1 MMKFKNKLIAL
12 LIGISFMLIALLIQ
26 IFVQELPLLILILEY
41 GFSLAEK
48 ILASFELSYAF
59 LYALFIGGTAA
70 LFQEGMKLFAVK
82 LNEKEYA
89 FWVGIGFSIIDI
101 SFIFLDVLLAG
112 QKLQSY
118 QYILITLNILTSLI
132 FHPGTAM
139 LLKHGL
145 ISKKVKLYF
154 PIAFIF
160 HLLIDG
166 GLIFSNIY
174 VLKYPSSF
182 FITISIF
189 WGIVVT
195 ISVITFLWGRKL
207 IVIDEKGYKNPFVI
221 EKHD

>member
-1 MMKFKNKLIAL
+1 MNFKNKLIAV

-26 IFVQELPLLILILEY
+26 IFFEELPLLILILEY
-41 GFSLAEK
+41 GFSAAEK
-48 ILASFELSYAF
+48 ILANFELSDTF

-70 LFQEGMKLFAVK
+70 LFQEVMKLFAVK

-101 SFIFLDVLLAG
+101 SVIFLDVLLAS
-112 QKLQSY
+112 QKLPSY
-118 QYILITLNILTSLI
+118 EYILITLNILTSLI

-160 HLLIDG
+160 HLLMDG
-166 GLIFSNIY
+166 GLVLSDIY

-182 FITISIF
+182 VITVSVF
-189 WGIVVT
+189 WAIVVS
-195 ISVITFLWGRKL
+195 ISLTAFLWGRKL
-207 IVIDEKGYKNPFVI
+207 IAIDEKGYKNPFVI